1 MDLDQQELE
10 PLDVRNIFEIERIR
24 KILQPHPDLLSLFE
38 VLIIITNNRI
48 NDEKPTIHNR
58 NARNPLFGDDD

>member
-1 MDLDQQELE
+1 MDKPELE
-10 PLDVRNIFEIERIR
+10 LLDIKNIFEIERIR
-24 KILQPHPDLLSLFE
+24 ELLKKEPDLLSLFE

-48 NDEKPTIHNR
+48 NDEKPTQNKK

>member
-1 MDLDQQELE
+1 MDLDQIKIE

-48 NDEKPTIHNR
+48 NDEKPIIHNR

>member
-1 MDLDQQELE
+1 MDLDQIKIE

-48 NDEKPTIHNR
+48 NDEKPTINKK

>member
-1 MDLDQQELE
+1 MELE
-10 PLDVRNIFEIERIR
+10 PLDIKNIFEIERIR
-24 KILQPHPDLLSLFE
+24 ELLKKEPDLLSLFE

-48 NDEKPTIHNR
+48 NDEKPTINKK

>member
-1 MDLDQQELE
+1 
-10 PLDVRNIFEIERIR
+10 VRNIFEIERIR